1 MYNRLFLSFWF
12 FFEKRKKEIYLNKIS
27 MFFVFQ
33 MATISTPITQ
43 EKVNKAKISIENF
56 YANLINQHEE
66 REERLEENLYKISF
80 FLKKQEKFV

>member
-66 REERLEENLYKISF
+66 REERLEDNLYKIF
-80 FLKKQEKFV
+80 FFC